1 MARKKRVWYPGACYH
16 VMSRGIRRNRIFLDR
31 LDYIRFLEIVGKVC
45 EKHPFTIHSLCL
57 MSNHFHMFIE
67 TKDTELWIIMQKIL
81 SIYAGEFNRRHY
93 FTGHVFEGRYIS
105 SLIENDRHFL
115 EVSRYIHLNPVK
127 ACMVDDPQ
135 KYDYSSYRFFVS
147 DKYKR
152 PRDKVLR
159 MMKDLVDTSRVL
171 SYFPDD
177 PKEQYRIFVEG
188 KATHEEHEQ
197 LIRKEMREDEY
208 WLP

>member
-1 MARKKRVWYPGACYH
+1 M
-16 VMSRGIRRNRIFLDR
+16 
-31 LDYIRFLEIVGKVC
+31 
-45 EKHPFTIHSLCL
+45 
-57 MSNHFHMFIE
+57 
-67 TKDTELWIIMQKIL
+67 
-81 SIYAGEFNRRHY
+81 
-93 FTGHVFEGRYIS
+93 RYIS

-159 MMKDLVDTSRVL
+159 MMKDLVDTSRIL
-171 SYFPDD
+171 SYFPDN

-188 KATHEEHEQ
+188 KDTHEEHEQ

>member
-1 MARKKRVWYPGACYH
+1 MARKKRIWYPGACYH
-16 VMSRGIRRNRIFLDR
+16 VMSRGIRRNRIFFSR
-31 LDYIRFLEIVGKVC
+31 LDYIRFLEIVGEVR

-57 MSNHFHMFIE
+57 MSNHFHMLIE
-67 TKDTELWIIMQKIL
+67 TPDTELWIIMQKIL
-81 SIYAGEFNRRHY
+81 SFYAGDFNRGHDLK
-93 FTGHVFEGRYIS
+93 GHVFEGRYTASI
-105 SLIENDRHFL
+105 IENDRHFL

-127 ACMVDDPQ
+127 ACMLDDPQ

-147 DKYKR
+147 DKYKK

-171 SYFPDD
+171 SYFPGD
-177 PKEQYRIFVEG
+177 PKDQYRMFVEG
-188 KATHEEHEQ
+188 RENHEEHEQ